1 MGEGH
6 EGEFAKGV
14 DALFRWG
21 RGGRFGFGLGV
32 ISALHDV
39 QVEFSSDVAGAG
51 CKDDSDVSVGGLYTE
66 CGAQDAEKVEVG
78 EVIDLPFL
86 VDPVDGVLACA
97 GWNGDAAAENDGV
110 ETSGWVIV
118 DPFRGESADGV

>member
-6 EGEFAKGV
+6 EGEFAEGV

-21 RGGRFGFGLGV
+21 GSGGFGVGFGIV
-32 ISALHDV
+32 SALDDV

-51 CKDDSDVSVGGLYTE
+51 CENDSDVSVGGLYTE
-66 CGAQDAEKVEVG
+66 CGAEDAEEVEVG

-86 VDPVDGVLACA
+86 VDAVDGVLSCA
-97 GWNGDAAAENDGV
+97 GWNGDAAA
-110 ETSGWVIV
+110 
-118 DPFRGESADGV
+118 